1 MNELLTRLS
10 MIRLDITFDKLVRE
24 SFFLGPT
31 LEMLGKVSQKLAGM
45 KVFGSLLQQLS
56 LLIVI
61 LLYMVIGLPQFA
73 ADKEGLAL
81 ISLAASG
88 LYLAGRLLGGEGR
101 RATCVDAAVAAY
113 LAASFIACAS
123 SHYLAESMRGL
134 AKVVVYV
141 ISYFL
146 LTALFS
152 KERKNIVL
160 VVGAALFAGLLVS
173 LYGLY
178 QYKIGVAPLAT
189 WEDPNVESKGTRIYS
204 TLGNPNLLAGYLLP
218 LAPLSFGLGAALL
231 TLKSKWRWLFALPI
245 FGLSGLISLAIFL
258 TGSRGGWLAIA
269 ATAVFIVCAFSIYL
283 LSSRKSLIVPGLI
296 FTLVLSALLFGA
308 VHYLMPSF
316 EQRLLSI
323 FAGSE
328 HSSNAYRMNVWR
340 AAMAMFKDN
349 WWLGVGTGNTAFRLA
364 YGLYM
369 KSGFDALG
377 TYCVP
382 LEVGVE
388 TGILGLISAGAVLLL
403 TFSRAHLI
411 FWDAKRA
418 GESFYRF
425 LALGAAAGL
434 MGLMVHGLVDTV
446 FYRPQVHLI
455 FWLLISLLVG
465 LSSQNEE

>member
-1 MNELLTRLS
+1 MNELLTKLS
-10 MIRLDITFDKLVRE
+10 LVRLDNPFAKLVQE
-24 SFFLGPT
+24 SFFLGPIIALLT
-31 LEMLGKVSQKLAGM
+31 ALGQKLDKMSTAG
-45 KVFGSLLQQLS
+45 LWLQKLS

-81 ISLAASG
+81 ISLGAAG
-88 LYLAGRLLGGEGR
+88 LYLLGRILGGNGR
-101 RATCVDAAVAAY
+101 KVTCVDAAVGAY
-113 LAASFIACAS
+113 LAANCIACLS
-123 SHYLAESMRGL
+123 SHYLAESIRGL
-134 AKVVVYV
+134 SKVIIYVV
-141 ISYFL
+141 SYFL
-146 LTALFS
+146 LTSLFAN
-152 KERKNIVL
+152 ERKNIVL
-160 VVGAALFAGLLVS
+160 VVCAAILTGFLVS

-218 LAPLSFGLGAALL
+218 LAPLSFGLGAALV
-231 TLKSKWRWLFALPI
+231 TLKGKLRFLSLPV
-245 FGLSGLISLAIFL
+245 FTVCAVVSLAVFL
-258 TGSRGGWLAIA
+258 TGSRGGYLAIA
-269 ATAVFIVCAFSIYL
+269 ATGAFLFCALSYYL
-283 LSSRKSLIVPGLI
+283 LAKRKNLIAPALI
-296 FTLVLSALLFGA
+296 GSLVLGVLLICI
-308 VHYLMPSF
+308 VHFKMPAF

-340 AAMAMFKDN
+340 ASMAMFKDN

-388 TGILGLISAGAVLLL
+388 TGILGLASSGALLL
-403 TFSRAHLI
+403 LIFSRAHLI
-411 FWDAKRA
+411 FWKQA
-418 GESFYRF
+418 GFYRF
-425 LALGAAAGL
+425 IALGAAAAL
-434 MGLMVHGLVDTV
+434 LGLMVHGLVDTV

-455 FWLLISLLVG
+455 FWLLISLLVA
-465 LSSQNEE
+465 LSSQDEAPKAF